1 MTCLQYFTT
10 AHTGY
15 SVLMKYCIAIVF
27 NVILT
32 VNYIYYPQN
41 NYLFQ
46 PPLFQYTQSTL
57 EGSSGDTFNF
67 AHQSQLKIK
76 QNNVR

>member
-1 MTCLQYFTT
+1 MTCLQYFAT

-15 SVLMKYCIAIVF
+15 IVLLLKLHYV
-27 NVILT
+27 
-32 VNYIYYPQN
+32 YYPQK

-46 PPLFQYTQSTL
+46 PPLFYDTQSTL

-67 AHQSQLKIK
+67 AH
-76 QNNVR
+76 